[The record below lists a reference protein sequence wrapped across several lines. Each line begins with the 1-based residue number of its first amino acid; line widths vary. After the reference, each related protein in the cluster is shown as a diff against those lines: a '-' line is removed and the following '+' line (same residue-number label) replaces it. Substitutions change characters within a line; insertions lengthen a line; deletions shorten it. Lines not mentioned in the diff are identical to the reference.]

1 MRIIFYMFLI
11 SLNLFAITQ
20 ELTLNYKANEPLLG
34 KGHYL
39 ILSDVPVATYPN
51 TVGYFSSVDIVGKN
65 LTIGKDLER
74 VIIKKDGN
82 VLLQKNVEWEQYSF
96 TVENIE
102 LGGLTINLRWK
113 NLNRQKME
121 LMVDQ
126 WNLVKGKYELE
137 IEYQYSDRK
146 EVLKLSIN
154 MPEFNPEIY
163 LDFDYKTPIL
173 KKQEYGKKYLIIKK
187 IGLNDYDLEIT
198 KNKVNSE
205 GLKLN
210 LAKEASLKIVQENIE
225 KQESLENVRIVPLKE
240 VYPNIY
246 IEQLNDDIFNDTKEI
261 YIGLELPQNLDLN
274 MNYRIEGEVLSLSY
288 NRVKKVLIDKVF
300 ILAMKNEVSK
310 TIALDKWY
318 IPGQKIYIDD
328 FREVQGY
335 YLLEGTGVLSGKYS
349 GLKIKV
355 NDIEEEIDE
364 FGESEEIDLDFGR
377 MKIENGRASICI
389 DKLNHLIQGSE
400 INYKIFDKNE
410 NIIENVRL
418 KFYIEN

>member
-300 ILAMKNEVSK
+300 VLAMKNEVSK

-410 NIIENVRL
+410 NIIESVRL

>member
-410 NIIENVRL
+410 NIIESVRL

>member
-154 MPEFNPEIY
+154 MPEFNSEIY

>member
-82 VLLQKNVEWEQYSF
+82 VLLQKDVEWEQYSF

>member
-82 VLLQKNVEWEQYSF
+82 VLLQKDVEWEQYSF

-173 KKQEYGKKYLIIKK
+173 KKQEYSKKYLIIKK

>member
-300 ILAMKNEVSK
+300 VLAMKNEVSK